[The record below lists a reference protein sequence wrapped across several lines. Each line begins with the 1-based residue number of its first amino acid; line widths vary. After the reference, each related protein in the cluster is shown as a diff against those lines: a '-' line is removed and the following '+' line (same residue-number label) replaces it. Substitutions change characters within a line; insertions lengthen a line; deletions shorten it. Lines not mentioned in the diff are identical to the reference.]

1 MTGTLRNWRRRAAI
15 AAAMA
20 VVAAA
25 AGFGATAAVADSS
38 SPSASPTDS
47 GNGDVIFRVGI
58 QQPIDSLNPFTG
70 ITASAYELWQL
81 MYDPL
86 IGYGQDFE
94 PEPLIA
100 TDVPKI
106 SDDGLT
112 YTYDIRTGIKWSD
125 GVPLTAQDV
134 AYTFN
139 RVMTG
144 QVEAV
149 NYGGY
154 TKNIS
159 KVVAPNDTTVVMT
172 TKKPSPIMSKLAV
185 PILPEHIWK
194 QIDEKEVSEF
204 PNEPNTDLGGVGSGP
219 FVLTEAK
226 TDQFWSLK
234 ANPDYYLGAPKIDGV
249 TFTLFKNAQ
258 AEVLA
263 LKSHDVD
270 FYDEV
275 DADLYPELEKADG
288 ITTHSGVYYG
298 FNYITFNQGAKT
310 VDGDK
315 VGDGH
320 PALAD
325 PVVRKAIELSM
336 DKQTLVDRSL
346 QGRGEPGTSFI
357 PPLYKEFHYEPPEPR
372 SYNVDEAN
380 QMLDDAGYK
389 MGPDG
394 VRVMPDDSVDPG
406 RPLEFRLY
414 GRQTSKTSKDTVEF
428 MKSWLADI
436 GIKADVKIVSENF
449 LYQVAA
455 DGTFD
460 MYEWGWVVEPDP
472 NYQVS
477 TYTCAQL
484 PYRNANGVLKAALN
498 DSFYCNKKY
507 DQLYEEQ
514 STETDPAKRAEIVK
528 TMQQMI
534 FDDAAYIVTLY
545 YDYLQAYNSD
555 FTGFEAQ
562 PVDPEGPLLFQ
573 YGTFTYRNVHL
584 VGNTQSEDSGGSSAA
599 LVVGGIA
606 VAVLVV
612 GGVVFLVSRGRRNAD
627 DVE

>member
-1 MTGTLRNWRRRAAI
+1 MTWTRKSGRRWGAAL
-15 AAAMA
+15 AAVSAAA
-20 VVAAA
+20 VVATVAGIGASGAQAA
-25 AGFGATAAVADSS
+25 SS
-38 SPSASPTDS
+38 APSSE
-47 GNGDVIFRVGI
+47 DVIFRVGL

-70 ITASAYELWQL
+70 ITATAYELWQL

-86 IGYGQDFE
+86 IGYSQDFG
-94 PEPLIA
+94 PQPLIA
-100 TDVPKI
+100 TAVPEI

-112 YTYDIRTGIKWSD
+112 YTYDIRQGIKWSD
-125 GVPLTAQDV
+125 GVPLTAADV

-154 TKNIS
+154 VKNIT
-159 KVVAPNDTTVVMT
+159 KVVAPDDHTVVMT
-172 TKKPSPIMSKLAV
+172 TSKPSPLMSKLAV
-185 PILPEHIWK
+185 PIIPEHIWSK
-194 QIDEKEVSEF
+194 IDEKAVSEF
-204 PNEPNTDLGGVGSGP
+204 PNEPNTELGGVGSGP
-219 FVLTEAK
+219 FILTEAK

-249 TFTLFKNAQ
+249 TFTLFDNSS

-263 LKSHDVD
+263 LKSGDID

-275 DADLYPELEKADG
+275 DADLYPTLEDTPG
-288 ITTHSGVYYG
+288 VTTHSGVYYG

-310 VDGDK
+310 VDGES

-325 PVVRKAIELSM
+325 PIVRQAIELSM

-357 PPLYKEFHYEPPEPR
+357 PPLYSEFHYDPPEPR
-372 SYNVDEAN
+372 SYDVDKAN
-380 QMLDDAGYK
+380 QMLDDAGYT
-389 MGPDG
+389 MGSDG
-394 VRVMPDDSVDPG
+394 VRVMPADSSDPG

-414 GRQTSKTSKDTVEF
+414 GRQNSKTSKDTVSF
-428 MKSWLADI
+428 MKGWLAAI

-472 NYQVS
+472 DYQVS

-507 DQLYEEQ
+507 DQLYEQQ
-514 STETDPAKRAEIVK
+514 SVEVDPAKRADIIKE
-528 TMQQMI
+528 MQKMI
-534 FDDAAYIVTLY
+534 FDDTAYIVTLY

-562 PVDPEGPLLFQ
+562 PEDPEGPLLFQ

-584 VGNTQSEDSGGSSAA
+584 AGDSTSTSSDSSNTGIII
-599 LVVGGIA
+599 GGIA
-606 VAVLVV
+606 VAALLV
-612 GGVVFLVSRGRRNAD
+612 GGVVFLVSRGRRNTE